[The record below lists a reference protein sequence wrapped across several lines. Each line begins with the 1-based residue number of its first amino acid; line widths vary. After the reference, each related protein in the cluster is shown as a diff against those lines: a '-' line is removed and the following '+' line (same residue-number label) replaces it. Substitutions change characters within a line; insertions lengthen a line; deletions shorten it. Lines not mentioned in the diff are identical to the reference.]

1 MCYVLY
7 IMNHVL
13 CDMCYVSCITVSW
26 NLRHITNNKTHLYNT
41 NNKTNKQQDLPL
53 QHKQQDLPLQH
64 KQQDKQTTRLTFT
77 TQTTRQTNNKTHE
90 HQDKENDTKTSTHK
104 TNKLETTIRHMN
116 IKTKSTIPRQTH
128 TKQKNSHLVSRD
140 FTHRM
145 ISKSQQKVRLT
156 SNLNSNT
163 YISKLLTTTHLT

>member
-1 MCYVLY
+1 MC
-7 IMNHVL
+7 HVL
-13 CDMCYVSCITVSW
+13 CIM
-26 NLRHITNNKTHLYNT
+26 YNCKLEPSSYYT
-41 NNKTNKQQDLPL
+41 QQDIPL

-77 TQTTRQTNNKTHE
+77 TQTTRLTFTTQTTRKTNNKTHE

-104 TNKLETTIRHMN
+104 TNKLETTTRHMN
-116 IKTKSTIPRQTH
+116 IKTKSTILRQAH
-128 TKQKNSHLVSRD
+128 TKQKNSHLVSQD

-163 YISKLLTTTHLT
+163 FI

>member
-7 IMNHVL
+7 IMNHV
-13 CDMCYVSCITVSW
+13 SCVCIM
-26 NLRHITNNKTHLYNT
+26 YNR
-41 NNKTNKQQDLPL
+41 KLEPSSYY
-53 QHKQQDLPLQH
+53 KQQDLPLQH

-77 TQTTRQTNNKTHE
+77 TNTTRLTFTTQTTRQTNNKTYLYNKNNKTYLYNTNNKTHE
-90 HQDKENDTKTSTHK
+90 HQDKKNDTKTSKHK

-128 TKQKNSHLVSRD
+128 TKQKNAHLVSQD
-140 FTHRM
+140 LTHHM

-156 SNLNSNT
+156 SKLNSNT
-163 YISKLLTTTHLT
+163 FI